1 MEGLQGFLITY
12 CGGGLDNR
20 RGMIS
25 SLVQV
30 NGDICKQVWQDG
42 TSYECR
48 VMLDE
53 VHSRGPRRLRDE
65 DG

>member
-1 MEGLQGFLITY
+1 MEGLRGFSFAY

-30 NGDICKQVWQDG
+30 NGDICRQVQRDG
-42 TSYECR
+42 ASYECG
-48 VMLDE
+48 VM
-53 VHSRGPRRLRDE
+53 
-65 DG
+65 